1 MIHHRVDQGSPE
13 WISLRLGIPTASMFH
28 RIITPA
34 KLQYSSQARGYMFW
48 LIAERL
54 LNRQLD
60 SLQNLE
66 WIARGKELEPEAV
79 RAYEFQHDV
88 QTEPC
93 GFLTTDDGR
102 IGATPDRLLIGQAAA
117 VELKCPAPQ
126 THIEYMIDGFG
137 SDYIVQV
144 QGQMLVGE
152 LEFVD
157 RWSYH
162 PELPPH
168 PQRTYRDERVIGALR
183 DGLSRFL
190 DEYDLCL
197 ESVKARGF
205 FEHRKMTTAADEIA
219 ETIRDVIP

>member
-1 MIHHRVDQGSPE
+1 MTIHHRVDQGSPE
-13 WISLRLGIPTASMFH
+13 WIAARLGIPTASQFH

-34 KLQYSSQARGYMFW
+34 KLEYSKQARGYMFW

-66 WIARGKELEPEAV
+66 WIARGKELEPQAV
-79 RAYEFQHDV
+79 QAYEFHHDV
-88 QTEPC
+88 STEPC

-102 IGATPDRLLIGQAAA
+102 IGATPDRLIVGQSGA

-126 THIEYMIDGFG
+126 THIEYMVDGFG

-168 PQRTYRDERVIGALR
+168 PQRTYRDEKVIDALR
-183 DGLSRFL
+183 GALSRFL
-190 DEYDLCL
+190 DDYDRAL
-197 ESVKARGF
+197 EIVKSRGF
-205 FEHRKMTTAADEIA
+205 FDERRKLETATDKMAKEM
-219 ETIRDVIP
+219 EE

>member
-1 MIHHRVDQGSPE
+1 MIHHRVEQGSPE
-13 WISLRLGIPTASMFH
+13 WIAARLGIPTASMFH
-28 RIITPA
+28 KIVTPA

-79 RAYEFQHDV
+79 RAYEFQHEIE
-88 QTEPC
+88 TEPC

-102 IGATPDRLLIGQAAA
+102 IGATPDRLIIGQPGA

-126 THIEYMIDGFG
+126 THLEYMVDGFG

-144 QGQMLVGE
+144 HGQMLVGE
-152 LEFVD
+152 FEFVD
-157 RWSYH
+157 RWSFH
-162 PELPPH
+162 PELPH
-168 PQRTYRDERVIGALR
+168 HNQRTYRDEKVIAALTA
-183 DGLSRFL
+183 GLDRFL
-190 DEYDLCL
+190 EEYDAVL
-197 ESVKARGF
+197 EVVRSRGF
-205 FEHRKMTTAADEIA
+205 FGERRLTTAVDEM
-219 ETIRDVIP
+219 ETME